1 MQLLDNC
8 TTSENRSRRDPTVIR
23 CEFFPLLITSLT
35 ELPSKFLEIRTCHDL
50 SGLLQGKKEKWQN
63 RELTRTWR
71 LSLDDLFRQMCS
83 DHSGDGSIPL
93 MVTLSFVDV
102 GFNSEKSAAAHPAL
116 SQALRAQTPKNAPTT
131 PDSEVYFQLQY
142 RRSDH
147 RSRYLLV
154 CQDFKYEERI
164 LFENNRTIEGRNPSI
179 RSLQIKNDDT
189 KARWDRVQIT
199 RLLSSRP
206 TITF

>member
-1 MQLLDNC
+1 
-8 TTSENRSRRDPTVIR
+8 
-23 CEFFPLLITSLT
+23 
-35 ELPSKFLEIRTCHDL
+35 
-50 SGLLQGKKEKWQN
+50 
-63 RELTRTWR
+63 
-71 LSLDDLFRQMCS
+71 
-83 DHSGDGSIPL
+83 

-102 GFNSEKSAAAHPAL
+102 GFNSEKSAAADPAL

-154 CQDFKYEERI
+154 FQDFKYEERI
-164 LFENNRTIEGRNPSI
+164 LFDNNRTIEGRNPSI

-189 KARWDRVQIT
+189 KAR
-199 RLLSSRP
+199 
-206 TITF
+206 